1 MNRKR
6 IRQYV
11 MLGFGVIVLIASFGC
26 SPESKEEAKRQQQ
39 NEQLMRGYGNRDT
52 TPHPIKLP
60 SIKR

>member
-1 MNRKR
+1 
-6 IRQYV
+6 